1 MRVFAISDLHVDY
14 KENRAWVAQLSD
26 RDFCDDVLILA
37 GDVSNRTERMVE
49 TLGTLRRKFARVFFV
64 PGNHDLW
71 VRSQGQNDSLDKFY
85 DVMDLCKQLDVE
97 TEVAVV
103 ARVQIVPLF
112 SWYEKPEESLDSLFV
127 AKEGEDPTLS
137 MWSDNLLISWPASEK
152 PIAQYLL
159 AKNPTRL
166 DGDGMVITFSHFLPR
181 QELIFGSRDRVTKVR
196 RSRRDSHPEFNFSRV
211 AGTDALD
218 RQLRTLGSTLH
229 IYGHQHRNRW
239 LEIDGVTYVS
249 HCLGYQRERKVGM
262 VCGLDEG
269 PRLVWED

>member
-14 KENRAWVAQLSD
+14 KENQTWVAQLSD

-37 GDVSNRTERMVE
+37 GDVSNHTERMTE
-49 TLGTLRRKFARVFFV
+49 TLGTLRRKFARVFFL

-71 VRSQGQNDSLDKFY
+71 VRPDSQSNSLEKFY
-85 DVMDLCKQLDVE
+85 GLMDLCKQLGVE
-97 TEVAVV
+97 TEVALV
-103 ARVQIVPLF
+103 AGVQIVPLF
-112 SWYEKPEESLDSLFV
+112 SWYEKPEEGSDSLFV

-137 MWSDNLLISWPASEK
+137 MWSDNRLISWPASEK

-166 DGDGMVITFSHFLPR
+166 DGGDVTITFSHFLPR
-181 QELIFGSRDRVTKVR
+181 QELIFGSRSRVTKVR
-196 RSRRDSHPEFNFSRV
+196 PSRRDPYPEFNFSRV
-211 AGTDALD
+211 AGTAALD
-218 RQLRTLGSTLH
+218 RQVRALGSTLH

-239 LEIDGVTYVS
+239 WEIDGVTYVS
-249 HCLGYQRERKVGM
+249 HCLGYERERKVGV
-262 VCGLDEG
+262 VCGLDDE